1 MSCLSYL
8 FYIKKRLLGKKWM
21 LYLNICVSSL
31 ALALL
36 CATVAIPQ
44 ILTHSENMIKRSLA
58 DDLSKFGVVRNGGN
72 AIFNEHISEYISDL
86 YNAPEIDGIG
96 TWTYGGFGYKATVG
110 GEADYWN
117 EILEIQNSHVR
128 EFDESPDEVQLVY
141 MSGQAFHINHLELYR
156 GSAQKAG
163 TNTGYLMYL
172 GYNFKDIPVGTV
184 FVDEEY
190 GISYVVEGI
199 LQKNTSI
206 VDEQALL
213 RNLGGLK
220 LGCSIEMD
228 NMLLVISPC
237 SENYFSQDFFF
248 KCSDGYTYEDA
259 AKKIK
264 AISKEYNI
272 QTETGMLQDR
282 IETVLSD
289 VDWMLKGIDKIS
301 GLLFLTAFLMLLIT
315 QLLTVLFRKDEFGV
329 WLISGID
336 RRKIIKILM
345 GENMIKMLFSAFIS
359 FGIVMIFVKTA
370 HVSVSAVYGL
380 RYILWGSV
388 PFFLLV
394 CAILMSLLCSVIP
407 IVYVQKKSIQDIV
420 RGTWD

>member
-1 MSCLSYL
+1 
-8 FYIKKRLLGKKWM
+8 
-21 LYLNICVSSL
+21 
-31 ALALL
+31 
-36 CATVAIPQ
+36 TVAIPQ

-110 GEADYWN
+110 GGADYWN

-141 MSGQAFHINHLELYR
+141 MPGQAFRINHLELYR

-259 AKKIK
+259 AKK
-264 AISKEYNI
+264 
-272 QTETGMLQDR
+272 
-282 IETVLSD
+282 
-289 VDWMLKGIDKIS
+289 
-301 GLLFLTAFLMLLIT
+301 
-315 QLLTVLFRKDEFGV
+315 
-329 WLISGID
+329 
-336 RRKIIKILM
+336 
-345 GENMIKMLFSAFIS
+345 
-359 FGIVMIFVKTA
+359 
-370 HVSVSAVYGL
+370 
-380 RYILWGSV
+380 
-388 PFFLLV
+388 
-394 CAILMSLLCSVIP
+394 
-407 IVYVQKKSIQDIV
+407 
-420 RGTWD
+420 